1 MRQHAL
7 ARDPFVSDETT
18 AVADET
24 TALMAEE
31 VRASLLAPVPYLP
44 SKYFYDDR
52 GSRLFERITGL
63 EEYYQTRTEEALL
76 RTCASNVVAHVVPQE
91 LVELGGGVSRKVRV
105 LLDAMRQA
113 GTLRR
118 CVLFDIHR
126 GSLESSLAQ
135 LRREYR
141 GLAARGIVGDFQ
153 EDVTALGAGGGR
165 LIAFLGGTI
174 GNLHPD
180 DEVPGFLGRLRQQLA
195 DGDGLLVGVDLVK
208 DTARLER
215 AYNDD
220 AGVTA
225 AFNLNLLRVVNE
237 RLGADFNLREFEH
250 VAFYD
255 EERAWI
261 EMRVRARSD
270 QQVRIPAAGVTLRFD
285 ADDELRTEISCKYTR
300 ESLSARL
307 QGTGLRL
314 ATWYTDPERLF
325 GLALLVPEHA

>member
-1 MRQHAL
+1 MAQPAL
-7 ARDPFVSDETT
+7 SRDSFVSD
-18 AVADET
+18 DG

-52 GSRLFERITGL
+52 GSRLFERITRL
-63 EEYYQTRTEEALL
+63 PEYYQTRTEEALL
-76 RTCASNVVAHVVPQE
+76 RSCASNVVARVEPHE
-91 LVELGGGVSRKVRV
+91 LVELGGGVSPKVRV
-105 LLDAMRQA
+105 LLNAIRNA

-126 GSLESSLAQ
+126 GSLESSLGQ
-135 LRREYR
+135 LGREYP

-153 EDVTALGAGGGR
+153 GDVTALGPGGHR

-180 DEVPGFLGRLRQQLA
+180 DEVPGFLRRLCRQMEK
-195 DGDGLLVGVDLVK
+195 GDGLLLGVDLVK
-208 DTARLER
+208 DTARLEH

-225 AFNLNLLRVVNE
+225 AFNLNLLQVMND
-237 RLGADFNLREFEH
+237 RLGADFDPHAFAH

-255 EERAWI
+255 EPRAWI
-261 EMRVRARSD
+261 EMRVRSLRAQTVD
-270 QQVRIPAAGVTLRFD
+270 IPAAGVTLRFD
-285 ADDELRTEISCKYTR
+285 EGDELRTEISCKYTR
-300 ESLSARL
+300 ESLTQRL
-307 QGTGLRL
+307 EGTGLRL
-314 ATWYTDPERLF
+314 QTWYTDPERLF
-325 GLALLVPEHA
+325 GLALLGPEASASA

>member
-1 MRQHAL
+1 MRQPAL
-7 ARDPFVSDETT
+7 ARDPYAPEDEGIQQM
-18 AVADET
+18 AD
-24 TALMAEE
+24 E
-31 VRASLLAPVPYLP
+31 VRASLMAPVPYLP

-52 GSRLFERITGL
+52 GSRLFERITQTG
-63 EEYYQTRTEEALL
+63 EYYQTRTEEALL
-76 RTCASNVVAHVVPQE
+76 RTCASNVVARLQPQE

-105 LLDAMRQA
+105 LLNAMRQA
-113 GTLRR
+113 GSLRR

-135 LRREYR
+135 LGREYP

-153 EDVTALGAGGGR
+153 EDVTALGPGGGR

-180 DEVPGFLGRLRQQLA
+180 DEVPGFLSRLRGQLA
-195 DGDGLLVGVDLVK
+195 DGDGLLLGVDLVK

-225 AFNLNLLRVVNE
+225 AFNLNLLQVMND
-237 RLGADFNLREFEH
+237 RLGADFDPTAFEH

-255 EERAWI
+255 EKRAWI
-261 EMRVRARSD
+261 EMRVRALAEQHVSL
-270 QQVRIPAAGVTLRFD
+270 PACGLTLRFHEG
-285 ADDELRTEISCKYTR
+285 DELRTEISCKYTR
-300 ESLSARL
+300 ESLRQRL
-307 QGTGLRL
+307 AGTGLRMH
-314 ATWYTDPERLF
+314 TWYTDPERLF
-325 GLALLVPEHA
+325 GLALLGPEA

>member
-1 MRQHAL
+1 MRQHSLAL
-7 ARDPFVSDETT
+7 DAPVSEDPTT
-18 AVADET
+18 A
-24 TALMAEE
+24 MAEE
-31 VRASLLAPVPYLP
+31 VRASLMSPVPFLP

-76 RTCASNVVAHVVPQE
+76 GTCADDVVARLRPQE
-91 LVELGGGVSRKVRV
+91 LVELGGGVSPKVRV
-105 LLDAMRQA
+105 LLDAMRRA

-126 GSLESSLAQ
+126 ASLERSLGQ
-135 LRREYR
+135 LAREYP
-141 GLAARGIVGDFQ
+141 GLASRGVVGDFQ
-153 EDVTALGAGGGR
+153 GDVTALGPGGRR

-180 DEVPGFLGRLRQQLA
+180 DEVPGFLSRLRRQMA
-195 DGDGLLVGVDLVK
+195 SGDGLLLGVDLVK

-225 AFNLNLLRVVNE
+225 AFNLNVLRVLND
-237 RLGADFNLREFEH
+237 RLGADFDLRGFEH

-255 EERAWI
+255 ERRAWI
-261 EMRVRARSD
+261 EMRVRALRD
-270 QQVRIPAAGVTLRFD
+270 QVVEVPAAGVTLRFEEG
-285 ADDELRTEISCKYTR
+285 DELRTEISCKYTR
-300 ESLSARL
+300 ESLVSRL
-307 QGTGLRL
+307 AGTGLELL
-314 ATWYTDPERLF
+314 AWYTDPEDLF
-325 GLALLVPEHA
+325 GLALLGPDA